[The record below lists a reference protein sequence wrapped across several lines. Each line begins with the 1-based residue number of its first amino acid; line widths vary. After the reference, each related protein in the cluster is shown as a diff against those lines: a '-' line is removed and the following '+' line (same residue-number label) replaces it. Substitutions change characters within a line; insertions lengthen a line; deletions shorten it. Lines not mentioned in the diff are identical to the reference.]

1 MSLEHAFTRLSVKPS
16 SICRQCRR
24 SLATSSRQQQQ
35 NRRQSATAA
44 FADLLQSNRS
54 QAQTQT
60 AARTPAS
67 ASPSSPQGP
76 LGASAST
83 ASPKTPS
90 PTSTAGWS
98 MMQDAVKTATE
109 ARKETVRRQMLLDQ
123 ERGWNRQ
130 DLERQASHRRWKA
143 GDVYAPHDLTGVEM
157 AKWKKL
163 RRKPKPRYDVID
175 RLGLNPLDH
184 YKNFSIMSE
193 YMTEMGRIKHS
204 NDTNLRPV
212 NQRKMAKAIRRAV
225 GLGILMPGTHRHP
238 EILRIDMNRGR

>member
-1 MSLEHAFTRLSVKPS
+1 MSLEHAFTRLSIKPP

-24 SLATSSRQQQQ
+24 GLATSFRQQQQ
-35 NRRQSATAA
+35 NRHQSATAA
-44 FADLLQSNRS
+44 FADSLLSNRK
-54 QAQTQT
+54 QAQTRTQT
-60 AARTPAS
+60 AAGTPASASAS
-67 ASPSSPQGP
+67 ASPSS
-76 LGASAST
+76 S
-83 ASPKTPS
+83 S
-90 PTSTAGWS
+90 PTSAAGWS
-98 MMQDAVKTATE
+98 MVQDAVKTAAQ
-109 ARKETVRRQMLLDQ
+109 ARKEAAQRQMLLDQ

-130 DLERQASHRRWKA
+130 DLERQASHRRWNA

-212 NQRKMAKAIRRAV
+212 NQRRMAKAIRRAV

-238 EILRIDMNRGR
+238 EILRRDMNRGRQ